1 MSDIRIEH
9 GLLHKPEVMEM
20 TLQLGVS
27 KNEVIGGL
35 VTLWLWADAC
45 TRNGECDHDPKIID
59 DLTGI
64 TGFSGALEKVGW
76 MISQGQDSFLLPRI
90 ERYTGDGRTSKDRK
104 LTQQERARVQ
114 VRSKNGKFTKAPRN
128 PTTADIQPI
137 PSRGTGRTPAT
148 PPPVQYDTI
157 PNETIQ
163 HTHSEGGFGD
173 GDYTGADLPPAR
185 YYRVISSHG
194 DTVNQVID
202 SIPTRHRRAPN
213 KIKRAVAAALDRGVD
228 PSKLADSIRDYYA
241 SDEGSSDFATWPANW
256 IDQERY
262 DEDPAA
268 WIRGDATESN
278 IKEIL

>member
-9 GLLHKPEVMEM
+9 GLLRKPEVMDM

-35 VTLWLWADAC
+35 VTLWLWADEC
-45 TRNGECDHDPKIID
+45 TRKGECEYDPKIID
-59 DLTGI
+59 DLTGVS
-64 TGFSGALEKVGW
+64 GFSEALGKVGW
-76 MISQGQDSFLLPRI
+76 ITPRDPEGFILPRI

-114 VRSKNGKFTKAPRN
+114 VRSKNGKFTRAPKS
-128 PTTADIQPI
+128 PTTADIQPM
-137 PSRGTGRTPAT
+137 PPGSTGRASST

-163 HTHSEGGFGD
+163 HTYSEGEFGD
-173 GDYTGADLPPAR
+173 GDYTGADLPPGR
-185 YYRVISSHG
+185 YHHVISSHG
-194 DTVNQVID
+194 DMVNRVID
-202 SIPTRHRRAPN
+202 AIPARHRRSPN

-228 PSKLADSIRDYYA
+228 PSRLADSLRDYYA

-262 DEDPAA
+262 DEDPTA
-268 WIRGDATESN
+268 WVRGDATESN